1 MTPWVSGLFTLPCPM
16 DSRTRHL
23 GHMETHWALTF
34 TGVGP
39 NELLSGTQVI
49 VELLAKLG
57 CAAVTLQAVV
67 AAAEVW
73 RYDGVGAAAG
83 EPVDLTCCQVV

>member
-1 MTPWVSGLFTLPCPM
+1 M

-57 CAAVTLQAVV
+57 CAAVTLQAVI

-73 RYDGVGAAAG
+73 RYDGVGAVAG